1 MSSRMCYTPL
11 ERFFGF
17 SHRSSAGA
25 SIPTW
30 PATPGPLYM
39 KCQVHTSKMDPRV
52 EEVELLQANP
62 HYAQVRYP
70 DGRETTVATK
80 HLAPKGQVVETQPAP
95 ECIPVEAENLPVDT
109 SVGVSLDAEPSSA
122 PEPPPEPQ
130 PELTPAR
137 NVEPAPVR
145 RSQRIR
151 RPVVRLNL

>member
-17 SHRSSAGA
+17 SRRSSAGA

-30 PATPGPLYM
+30 PVTPGPLYM

-80 HLAPKGQVVETQPAP
+80 HLVPKGQVVETQPAP

-109 SVGVSLDAEPSSA
+109 SVGVSLDAQPSSA
-122 PEPPPEPQ
+122 PEPTPERQ
-130 PELTPAR
+130 PELHGMW
-137 NVEPAPVR
+137 NLHLF
-145 RSQRIR
+145 
-151 RPVVRLNL
+151 VVQ